1 MTATVAGV
9 AMIALIMAGV
19 MAAGALRSPSTIAP
33 AGPENLPAPPDSLRE
48 QVPDK
53 LDPWIEPGLV
63 LLYKNPGVYHLFF
76 EGVMQHSCPLVMP
89 ERNPEAC
96 FFTAQHV
103 VWDRATPDRLSLT
116 GDHDLKLPE
125 LGEDAELLWRGLP
138 EEGLIGLRFPG
149 ACGRIERF
157 DDYYECRDGVPVY
170 VREESQRSEVTATD
184 TKDCPILLRPGRHAR
199 RQARAAARR
208 WARRVQKRQ
217 PSGTRFKI
225 GVLPAARASWVGGST
240 PEAPQGGCFPR
251 RIPNRKQTWKR
262 TWVAT
267 VHWRYPKGSG
277 VGSSASLASS
287 TIFLGRTSTGW
298 EVYFQFH

>member
-1 MTATVAGV
+1 MVTATVAGV
-9 AMIALIMAGV
+9 AMIALIMAGVMAGV

-53 LDPWIEPGLV
+53 LDSWIEPGLV
-63 LLYKNPGVYHLFF
+63 LLYRDDGVYHLFF
-76 EGVMQHSCPLVMP
+76 EGVVQHTCPLVMSEPRDP
-89 ERNPEAC
+89 ELC
-96 FFTAQHV
+96 FSTAKHV

-199 RQARAAARR
+199 RQAGAAARR

-217 PSGTRFKI
+217 PSGTRFGI
-225 GVLPAARASWVGGST
+225 EIAPASGT
-240 PEAPQGGCFPR
+240 PQGGCYPH
-251 RIPNRKQTWKR
+251 RIANRQQTWQR
-262 TWVAT
+262 TRVGL
-267 VHWRYPKGSG
+267 VSWRYPVGSG
-277 VGSSASLASS
+277 VAGSASLSSS
-287 TIFLGRTSTGW
+287 TIFLGRTDRGW